1 MLSGLLWFLILAY
14 FRPLFEMALLV
25 LGEWWFQVRFKED
38 RTKFGRYLIQ
48 ITSVGREV
56 ERVNEIINEI
66 RSYPMSMAYQ
76 IWVVIEP
83 GYSLAYPNA
92 DRVVVVPREFVA
104 KSQYKCRAIEYTRT
118 LRRELGWTGY
128 DTKIT
133 FLDDDT
139 TPTCE
144 FLEPAYAATYD

>member
-1 MLSGLLWFLILAY
+1 MLSDLLWVLMLAY
-14 FRPLFEMALLV
+14 FRPLFEMALLI

-38 RTKFGRYLIQ
+38 RSKFNRYIIQ

-83 GYSLAYPNA
+83 GYSVAYPNA
-92 DRVVVVPREFVA
+92 DRVIVVPREFVA
-104 KSQYKCRAIEYTRT
+104 KSQYKCRAI
-118 LRRELGWTGY
+118 
-128 DTKIT
+128 
-133 FLDDDT
+133 
-139 TPTCE
+139 
-144 FLEPAYAATYD
+144 